1 MIIYEEKNSFKKLRE
16 TYFKLKKLQMYYKNF
31 NLNIVTTI
39 TDQNYKD
46 SEKFIEY
53 VSEEFNPNAISIN
66 LFRYHS
72 LKHPKIPDNLIE
84 SYNKA
89 YEKYFSLLDKKKISG
104 LKNIFRQVF
113 TYKDKIQKF
122 IITRVAKYDEFVTP
136 CTAGNLS
143 YVIMEDGT
151 IKPCE
156 ILDDSIGNVIYDQSI
171 SEIFTSNKAKKLR
184 KWITQT
190 ECKCTY
196 ECAMSTNAL
205 FSWPMTRK
213 YFGLLYGKKIS

>member
-1 MIIYEEKNSFKKLRE
+1 M
-16 TYFKLKKLQMYYKNF
+16 TYFKLKKLQKYYKNF

-39 TDQNYKD
+39 TEQNYKD
-46 SEKFIEY
+46 SEKFIEDINK
-53 VSEEFNPNAISIN
+53 EFKPNAISIN

-89 YEKYFSLLDKKKISG
+89 YERYFSLVDQKKISG
-104 LKNIFRQVF
+104 LKSIFSNVF
-113 TYKDKIQKF
+113 TFKDKIQKF
-122 IITRVAKYDEFVTP
+122 IINKVAKYNEFVTP

-156 ILDDSIGNVIYDQSI
+156 ILDNSIGNVVSDNNI
-171 SEIFTSNKAKKLR
+171 SEIFKSNKAKKLR
-184 KWITQT
+184 KWITDT

-196 ECAMSTNAL
+196 ECAMSTNAF
-205 FSWPMTRK
+205 FSWPMTKK
-213 YFGLLYGKKIS
+213 YFRFFIGQNKI